1 LILDL
6 DMTQESDLGIKA
18 MEKVS
23 IGLRAKTARAI
34 AVVMAG
40 PVDAPRV
47 LKRTEL
53 ILADPRA
60 PATSYPYHEVMELP
74 WAQAQIAV
82 QETLK
87 LIEVIATTALTNLA
101 REIEA
106 DGLKI
111 GRVGIVGAGDRDLDK
126 LGSAHIRAHAAEGV
140 WFRRVLELATE
151 ACGLPKRT
159 FDERRLNETAA
170 VELRHSTTELA
181 TMLTDLGSSVGRPW
195 RADEKAAA
203 VAAWL
208 ALSSKERRKR

>member
-1 LILDL
+1 
-6 DMTQESDLGIKA
+6 

-34 AVVMAG
+34 AVVLAG
-40 PVDAPRV
+40 GADSPRV

-53 ILADPRA
+53 TLADPSV

-74 WAQAQIAV
+74 WAKAQIAV
-82 QETLK
+82 KDTLN

-106 DGLKI
+106 GGLKVS
-111 GRVGIVGAGDRDLDK
+111 RVGIVGAGARDLEK

-140 WFRRVLELATE
+140 WFRRVLELAAE

-170 VELRHSTTELA
+170 LELKRSTTELA
-181 TMLTDLGSSVGRPW
+181 LMLTDLGRPVGRPW

-208 ALSSKERRKR
+208 ALSSKERGRR

>member
-1 LILDL
+1 
-6 DMTQESDLGIKA
+6 MTQESDLGIKA

-23 IGLRAKTARAI
+23 VGLRAKTARAI
-34 AVVMAG
+34 AVVMTGA
-40 PVDAPRV
+40 VDAPRV

-74 WAQAQIAV
+74 WAQAQVAV
-82 QETLK
+82 KDTLK
-87 LIEVIATTALTNLA
+87 LIEVIATTALTNLM

-106 DGLKI
+106 GGLKVS
-111 GRVGIVGAGDRDLDK
+111 RVGIVGAGDRDLEK

-140 WFRRVLELATE
+140 WFRRALELATE
-151 ACGLPKRT
+151 ACGLPRRT

-170 VELRHSTTELA
+170 VELKHSTTELTA
-181 TMLTDLGSSVGRPW
+181 ILTDLGRSVGRPW

-208 ALSSKERRKR
+208 TLSSKERGKR